1 MVQTLLAG
9 LVCLIL
15 AYMISEFF
23 RRFGLPRVVGQVGAG
38 LLLSLLIMKYE
49 IFTIEDFTILSFLA
63 DIGVILLF
71 YYVGLETDFK
81 AFTKNLNTSL
91 LDSAFNTFLPLV
103 GGFLVMRYL
112 FHFELLPSV
121 IIGVSLAVSAQSVS
135 VDILEEL
142 KMLKSK
148 IGNLIISIGAVD
160 DMVELILVT
169 ILLSLVNFAG
179 KAQSFS
185 GLLIDV
191 SIFILLVF
199 VAKIWLIPF
208 LLKVFRRE
216 HSSTSRFM
224 GSVIIVFL
232 MAFLSEI
239 LGVGVLIGAMI
250 TGMIV
255 RQTIFKDVHVSN
267 REEYDIARSTHII
280 AFGFLV
286 PLFFVWIGLN
296 VDLSLVA
303 TSLDLILAFV
313 LIAFVG
319 TIGGTMIATLIRG
332 GTFKEGLILGWGLN
346 PKGDVE
352 LVIASLAL
360 ESGIIT
366 AQIFTALVLMSLI
379 TTIVSPIVFK
389 RLVKS

>member
-1 MVQTLLAG
+1 MVQTLLAV

-15 AYMISEFF
+15 AYTISEFF

-63 DIGVILLF
+63 DIGIILLF
-71 YYVGLETDFK
+71 YYVGLETNFQ
-81 AFTKNLNTSL
+81 AFTKNLRTSL
-91 LDSAFNTFLPLV
+91 LDSAFNTLLPLI
-103 GGFLVMRYL
+103 GGFLLMRYL
-112 FHFELLPSV
+112 FGLETLPSI

-135 VDILEEL
+135 IDILEEL

-148 IGNLIISIGAVD
+148 IGGLIISIGAVD

-169 ILLSLVNFAG
+169 VLLSLVNFAG
-179 KAQSFS
+179 GEQPFS
-185 GLLIDV
+185 ELLIDV

-208 LLKVFRRE
+208 LLKIFRRE

-239 LGVGVLIGAMI
+239 LGVGVLIGGMI

-255 RQTIFKDVHVSN
+255 LHTIFKYFHLFN
-267 REEYDIARSTHII
+267 R
-280 AFGFLV
+280 
-286 PLFFVWIGLN
+286 
-296 VDLSLVA
+296 
-303 TSLDLILAFV
+303 
-313 LIAFVG
+313 
-319 TIGGTMIATLIRG
+319 
-332 GTFKEGLILGWGLN
+332 
-346 PKGDVE
+346 
-352 LVIASLAL
+352 
-360 ESGIIT
+360 
-366 AQIFTALVLMSLI
+366 
-379 TTIVSPIVFK
+379 
-389 RLVKS
+389 